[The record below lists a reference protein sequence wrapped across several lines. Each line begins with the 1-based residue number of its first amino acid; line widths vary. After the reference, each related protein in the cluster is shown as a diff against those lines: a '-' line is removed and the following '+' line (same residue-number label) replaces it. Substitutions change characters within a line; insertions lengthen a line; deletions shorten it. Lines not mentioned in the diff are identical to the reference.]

1 MDKQKEIAKTVMSV
15 YGIITLFFIYLKI
28 TGLVNWSWWLVFL
41 PLYLPILVSLQ
52 ILIILYIIFRIET
65 RKFRK
70 KDKQCK

>member
-1 MDKQKEIAKTVMSV
+1 MDKQKEIARTVMSV

-70 KDKQCK
+70 KDK

>member
-52 ILIILYIIFRIET
+52 ILIVLYIIFRIET

-70 KDKQCK
+70 KDK

>member
-70 KDKQCK
+70 KDK

>member
-52 ILIILYIIFRIET
+52 ILIILYIPIGVILKLT
-65 RKFRK
+65 DQYK
-70 KDKQCK
+70 K

>member
-70 KDKQCK
+70 KDKQ

>member
-1 MDKQKEIAKTVMSV
+1 MDKQKEIAKTVMSI

-70 KDKQCK
+70 KDK